1 MKFSPMKLFLLNT
14 LGSVVFEAN
23 TFSWFRALDF
33 ITSGVEVVLS
43 DAIVGGKLCFEN
55 SLLNCTIL

>member
-1 MKFSPMKLFLLNT
+1 MKLFLPNT
-14 LGSVVFEAN
+14 LGSVVFETN
-23 TFSWFRALDF
+23 TFSWFRALNF
-33 ITSGVEVVLS
+33 ITCGVEVVLS